1 MQGTSALPS
10 YLPYHL
16 LEEITNGFSDER
28 KLGSGA
34 YGKVYLGVHKDGEKI
49 AVKVLYDMPTFE
61 DNEQQFQSEFNNLA
75 RVQHQNIVR
84 LVGYCHE
91 TQQMY
96 LPYNGG
102 HTFAGQIRTAFC
114 LEYMH
119 KGSLDKYISEE
130 RNKND
135 WPTRYAIIKG
145 ICKGLKYLHSE
156 LELPIYHLDLKPANI
171 LLYENMLPK
180 IADFGLS
187 RLLGGERTQKTLNRK
202 GTLGYIP
209 PEYIHTGEISSKFD
223 IFSLGVVITKIMT
236 GPDGYF
242 RSDEMSP
249 EQFIES
255 VHEEWKNKLYASP
268 MDLYSEQVKICIKI
282 AVNCMEFNR
291 HKRPSIDEIVY
302 ELDGINNSG
311 STMDEITV
319 VELLNVDPLQLF
331 FPLFESNVIIS
342 RPLRLTNNTDEKV
355 VFRCLPEPHADGFL
369 SELRGILPPRSAHIY
384 FVTMEQQPPANTDPL
399 GMILESCIAHEDI
412 PDPDDHFL
420 TEFREQIRGRVHE
433 VTVTAIYNPGDIMII
448 SLFDSVRFVV
458 SNSMDVHPTQP
469 WFSVGQHDGHIS
481 VWDYETEARVMPP
494 LRITEGNAVR
504 STRFIAWEEQWIV
517 VGDGDGDIHVHSLV
531 TGCEVKKF
539 QAHRSWVQSLSVH
552 PSLPLLLSASVDKLI
567 KLWNWE
573 EDWTCIR
580 TFKGHTQSLE
590 IVMFNPWNDNTF
602 ASVSLDCTIKVW
614 NSSSPRPDATFG
626 CKPHQLLCFDFLPPG
641 DDGQHVVAGS
651 VGGNV
656 HIWDLKTQ
664 KCTQVIDGLQRGIGC
679 NVGAVDC
686 GPDDPPLLFTV
697 SEDNTISLCN
707 SATYRC
713 ERTGYVFN
721 LGNVCSFVYLKRIRS
736 VAIGFERGLAILE
749 IN

>member
-433 VTVTAIYNPGDIMII
+433 VTVTAIYNPGDIM
-448 SLFDSVRFVV
+448 V
-458 SNSMDVHPTQP
+458 P
-469 WFSVGQHDGHIS
+469 
-481 VWDYETEARVMPP
+481 EARVMPP

-602 ASVSLDCTIKVW
+602 ASVSLDCTIK
-614 NSSSPRPDATFG
+614 
-626 CKPHQLLCFDFLPPG
+626 
-641 DDGQHVVAGS
+641 
-651 VGGNV
+651 
-656 HIWDLKTQ
+656 IWDLKTQ

-707 SATYRC
+707 SATYR
-713 ERTGYVFN
+713 
-721 LGNVCSFVYLKRIRS
+721 
-736 VAIGFERGLAILE
+736 
-749 IN
+749 